1 MQINR
6 LVNNILQR
14 VGPVVLGTVLNPQL
28 ERSASR
34 PRSKPKDDDPDSNE
48 PTRPADQDYE
58 SLPEELTN
66 FEPDKDFDK
75 DN

>member
-14 VGPVVLGTVLNPQL
+14 VGPVVLGTVLNPEL

-34 PRSKPKDDDPDSNE
+34 PRPKPKDDDASNE
-48 PTRPADQDYE
+48 AATRPADQDYE

>member
-14 VGPVVLGTVLNPQL
+14 VGPVVLGTVLNPEL
-28 ERSASR
+28 DRSS
-34 PRSKPKDDDPDSNE
+34 PRKPINDDDNDIAL
-48 PTRPADQDYE
+48 PADKDYE
-58 SLPEELTN
+58 SLPEDIVN
-66 FEPDKDFDK
+66 FEPDKDFDSNLE